1 MAVSFTA
8 GNDFIIPSEN
18 GQTYLGGAGND
29 TYILSGST
37 VVANATIVIQDTEG
51 TNKIQ
56 LVAGLSI
63 TSSTV
68 TSNAIELTLS
78 NNAKVQILGAGSFGY
93 DVGGNTL
100 GGVVGTQQ
108 TFDTF
113 VTSTLGTTVPEQ
125 GDSPST
131 GGGVTI
137 PEGGGGGG
145 EDEPTTVNIDTG
157 TPESPV
163 AFNASGGAYE
173 YSDDASV
180 TTHVEISGFGSD
192 DTIAFSNG
200 DVDNYAFASEGTDVR
215 ISYNY
220 QDEGTMNV
228 ITLTGVIENNAIV
241 NDLATF
247 TDAIGFDPFV
257 V

>member
-37 VVANATIVIQDTEG
+37 IVANATIVIQDTEG
-51 TNKIQ
+51 SNQIQ
-56 LVAGLSI
+56 LVGGLAI
-63 TSSTV
+63 TSSLV
-68 TSNAIELTLS
+68 TNNALELTLS

-100 GGVVGTQQ
+100 AGIEGTQQ

-113 VTSTLGTTVPEQ
+113 VTDTLGTTVPEQ
-125 GDSPST
+125 GESPSA

-137 PEGGGGGG
+137 TEGGGNQQASV
-145 EDEPTTVNIDTG
+145 DIDTG

-163 AFNASGGAYE
+163 AFDASGGAYE

-192 DTIAFSNG
+192 DAIAFSNG
-200 DVDNYAFASEGTDVR
+200 DVDDYSFANDGADVM

-220 QDEGTMNV
+220 LDEGTMNV
-228 ITLTGVIENNAIV
+228 ITLTGVV
-241 NDLATF
+241 GNDALVYDQAGF
-247 TDAIGFDPFV
+247 TDAVGFDPFV